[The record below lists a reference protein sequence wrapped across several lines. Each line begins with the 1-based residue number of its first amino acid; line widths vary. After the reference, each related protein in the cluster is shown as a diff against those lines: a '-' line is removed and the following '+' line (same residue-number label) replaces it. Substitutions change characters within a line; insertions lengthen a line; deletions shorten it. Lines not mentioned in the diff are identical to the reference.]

1 MNRSFDENLTDEQRE
16 RAQRLRKSIRS
27 DHAPMRRDPPTK
39 GKLER
44 FDDIFD
50 NNSDLSRSGELRRKC
65 KAELYWMKASVEEQK
80 SIRDAIVL
88 EPPYKG
94 NELFTRYFLR
104 RDLKDIITDES
115 VLNYVINNVL
125 ALQ

>member
-27 DHAPMRRDPPTK
+27 DHAPMRRDPPVK

-50 NNSDLSRSGELRRKC
+50 NDSDVARSCEIRRKC
-65 KAELYWMKASVEEQK
+65 KAQLYWMKASEEEQK

-104 RDLKDIITDES
+104 RELKDIIGDES
-115 VLNYVINNVL
+115 VLNYIMNRVL
-125 ALQ
+125 AI